1 MMPCARNQGARYMTT
16 KTLAQ
21 TVQDSVT
28 WLADTVEQ
36 VIDETL
42 HICRIPA
49 PTFDESERAAYVAQ
63 RMHEIG
69 LSDVQTDAIH
79 NVTGILRNGSNR
91 PTTLV
96 TAHLDTVFPRD
107 TPLEVR
113 RTARRLYGPSIGDN
127 SVAVTGML
135 HVATAMQRLSSLPS
149 GRVIFAATV
158 GEEGLGNLC
167 GIRALL
173 ETWQGQIGTI
183 IAIEGHGVD
192 EIRNAGIGSTRLE
205 IHFQA
210 PGGHS
215 WGAFGTPSA
224 IHALGLAIQ
233 KITRIKLP
241 RHPKTTYNIGL
252 IEGGE
257 SINTIAP
264 QAKMWLDLR
273 SVDPTSL
280 QHLEAQIEQ
289 ILRNVETQS
298 SVQITSRVVGKRPA
312 AALPANHPICQ
323 NVQTIRRQLH
333 LRPAMLSAASTDAN
347 LPLSQRI
354 PAICLGITRG
364 AQAHTVDEYIDIAPI
379 GKGLQQLFLTILYT
393 LTDTSCSRWHVER
406 K

>member
-1 MMPCARNQGARYMTT
+1 MMPCSRNQGTCYMAT
-16 KTLAQ
+16 KTLAK

-28 WLADTVEQ
+28 WLTNTVKQ
-36 VIDETL
+36 VVDETL
-42 HICRIPA
+42 HLCRIPA
-49 PTFDESERAAYVAQ
+49 PTFDETERAAYVAQ

-69 LSDVQTDAIH
+69 LSDVQTDAIQ
-79 NVTGILRNGSNR
+79 NVTGILRSGSDS

-96 TAHLDTVFPRD
+96 TAHIDTVFPRS
-107 TPLEVR
+107 TPLKVR
-113 RTARRLYGPSIGDN
+113 QTAKRLYGPSIGDN

-135 HVATAMQRLSSLPS
+135 HVATAMQRLSSLPP
-149 GRVIFAATV
+149 GRVIFAASV

-173 ETWQGQIGTI
+173 KTWQGQIGAI
-183 IAIEGHGVD
+183 IAVEGHGVD
-192 EIRNAGIGSTRLE
+192 EIRNVGIGSTRLE
-205 IHFQA
+205 IHFQG

-215 WGAFGTPSA
+215 WSAFGTPSA

-233 KITRIKLP
+233 KITEIRLP
-241 RHPKTTYNIGL
+241 QRPKATYNIGL

-273 SVDPTSL
+273 SVDLTTL
-280 QHLEAQIEQ
+280 QHLDTQIGQ
-289 ILRNVETQS
+289 IFREVEDQS
-298 SVQITSRVVGKRPA
+298 GVQITSHVVGKRPA

-323 NVQTIRRQLH
+323 NVQTIRKQLR

-347 LPLSQRI
+347 LPLSQKI
-354 PAICLGITRG
+354 PAVCLGITRG

-379 GKGLQQLFLTILYT
+379 GTGLQQLFLTILYT
-393 LTDTSCSRWHVER
+393 LLDTTCSRWNVEN
-406 K
+406 